1 MKLELSN
8 RTCAGVFAALL
19 LVAAVFSYL
28 NIALASAQMGGVT
41 LVARFVTGTL
51 PTEDPNAASWGSA
64 TAVTIPLS
72 AQNDL
77 IPTGGGSVTSL
88 AARALNN
95 GTQIAFL
102 LEYTDATNNTDILK
116 KETFRDSAALQFPL
130 AGGMGGGMG
139 MDACMGGIMM
149 NPVTVNIWHWK
160 ADWDQDRLVKYQEP
174 KDDYPN
180 MIVHSYP
187 FDGNATYLAGRA
199 AGNVFSQATRPKVE
213 NTNATGPSTLA
224 TATSQTVVGK
234 GAYASGRW
242 KVVLS
247 RPMTTTTTTDAQFAR
262 GQTTGIAFA
271 VWNGGNNERNGM
283 KSASA
288 WQNLTVQ

>member
-8 RTCAGVFAALL
+8 RTLAGVVSAALL
-19 LVAAVFSYL
+19 LVAAVLSHF

-41 LVARFVTGTL
+41 LVATYVTGTL
-51 PTEDPNAASWGSA
+51 PTENPNSA
-64 TAVTIPLS
+64 TWSSATPVNIPLS

-88 AARALNN
+88 TARALNN
-95 GTQIAFL
+95 GSQIAFL
-102 LEYTDATNNTDILK
+102 LEHSDATNSVDILK

-130 AGGMGGGMG
+130 GGMGMG

-160 ADWDQDRLVKYQEP
+160 ADWDYDRLVKYQEP

-180 MIVHSYP
+180 MVVHSYP
-187 FDGNATYLAGRA
+187 FDGNTTYLAGRA
-199 AGNVFSQATRPKVE
+199 AGNVFSQATRPKIE
-213 NTNATGPSTLA
+213 NTNATGPSTTA
-224 TATSQTVVGK
+224 TATSQSVVGN
-234 GAYASGRW
+234 GVYASGRW

-247 RPMTTTTTTDAQFAR
+247 RPMTTTSTTDAQFAR
-262 GQTTGIAFA
+262 GQNTAIAFA

-283 KSASA
+283 KSTSA
-288 WQNLTVQ
+288 WQNLSVQ